1 METLVAEVRRVVV
14 RAGPHVRVAA
24 VTLALLVLSALL
36 LPRVWDNGP
45 ASMQLRLPWW
55 LLAGLFVV
63 FHLNVLSVERGREAQ
78 TLSLTEIPMLLG
90 LFFADV
96 RSLLL
101 ASLVSGV
108 VGFGLVRRQAPE
120 RLLFNLALLAANVCV
135 ASAVFT
141 ALHSGPVT
149 ETATA
154 WLGSYTA
161 LFASGLLDVVAVLGV
176 LAAVAGRLDGR
187 ELLRELAREAAPSAM
202 ATSLGLVLVYALTLS
217 AAAALPLAA
226 LLVIVLL
233 NQRAHGTLR
242 QRHLSLERLYR
253 FSQVVSRA
261 DEGEAVVRTV
271 LGQAEEMLSADSAAL
286 TLQSVTGTGAVRYVL
301 TADDRLERSELADLG
316 LPSWLLDR
324 LAAEPHPVLL
334 RARHA
339 DPPVQAVLQ
348 SLGCSEALVA
358 PLRSEAGVIGTLIV
372 TDRVGHVRGFD
383 ASDLPMFETVANHAS
398 VALHRGRLT
407 DQLRHEALHDSLT
420 GLPNR
425 ILLHRDITTAVERV
439 QRGELTGCAVGVM
452 DLDGFKEIND
462 ALGHQ
467 RGDELLQQV
476 ATRLA
481 QACPGACCARLGGD
495 EFAFLLTGPA
505 AEDGALSYT
514 RALLRGLE
522 QPIDLHGVRVEVR
535 ASLGLAHA
543 PEHAQDAASLLKRA
557 ELAMYDAKSS
567 GAGVRTFESRLD
579 APGPDR
585 LELVAELRQALSQ
598 GELDVHVQPK
608 ADLATGRVVGVEAL
622 VRWQHHRLGFVPP
635 DHFVPVAERS
645 GLIRPLTLLVLDRS
659 LQACASWRRSGHDIG
674 VAVNLSVRS
683 LAAPELVGD
692 VATALERHGL
702 PPQCLTLEITEGTV
716 MTDPARAM
724 ELLHTLQGMGV
735 RLSVDDFGTGYSSL
749 SYLKRLPVHEVK
761 IDRSFV
767 THMVSD
773 VDDATIVRSIIDL
786 ARNLGLDVVAE
797 GVEDEPSWQQLV
809 QLGCTYA
816 QGYHLGRPMP
826 VAQFLPWLVARPP

>member
-1 METLVAEVRRVVV
+1 MEALVPELRQRVA

-24 VTLALLVLSALL
+24 ITLALLVLIAVL
-36 LPRVWDNGP
+36 LPRVWEHGP
-45 ASMQLRLPWW
+45 AATHLRLPWW

-63 FHLNVLSVERGREAQ
+63 FHLNVLYVERGRQAQ
-78 TLSLTEIPMLLG
+78 TFSLTEIPMLLG
-90 LFFADV
+90 LFFADF

-101 ASLVSGV
+101 ANLVSGV
-108 VGFGLVRRQAPE
+108 VAFGLVRRQAPE
-120 RLLFNLALLAANVCV
+120 RLLFNLTLNAANAFV
-135 ASAVFT
+135 ASAVFN

-176 LAAVAGRLDGR
+176 LAAVAGRLNGR
-187 ELLRELAREAAPSAM
+187 ELLRELAGEAAPSVL
-202 ATSLGLVLVYALTLS
+202 ATSLALVVVYALTLS

-226 LLVIVLL
+226 LLVVVLL

-261 DEGEAVVRTV
+261 DEGDTVVRSV
-271 LGQAEEMLSADSAAL
+271 LGQAKEMLSADSAAL
-286 TLQSVTGTGAVRYVL
+286 TVQAVTGTRAVGSVL
-301 TADDRLERSELADLG
+301 TADDRLERIELADLG
-316 LPSWLLDR
+316 LPPWLLDR
-324 LAAEPHPVLL
+324 LVAEPHPVLL
-334 RARHA
+334 RERDAQ
-339 DPPVQAVLQ
+339 PPEQAVLR

-358 PLRSEAGVIGTLIV
+358 SLRSEAGVIGTLIV

-425 ILLHRDITTAVERV
+425 ILLHRSITTAVERV
-439 QRGELTGCAVGVM
+439 QRGDLTGCAVGVM

-476 ATRLA
+476 AARLA
-481 QACPGACCARLGGD
+481 DASQGVCCARLGGD
-495 EFAFLLTGPA
+495 EFAFLLSGPA
-505 AEDGALSYT
+505 AGVEALSFT
-514 RALLRGLE
+514 RTLLRRLE

-535 ASLGLAHA
+535 ASLGLAYA

-557 ELAMYDAKSS
+557 ELAMYAAKSS
-567 GAGVRTFESRLD
+567 GTGVRTFESRLD
-579 APGPDR
+579 TLGPAR
-585 LELVAELRQALSQ
+585 LELVADLRQALSQ

-608 ADLATGRVVGVEAL
+608 ADLATGRIVGVEAL
-622 VRWQHHRLGFVPP
+622 VRWQHPALGFVPP
-635 DHFVPVAERS
+635 DQFVPVAERS

-659 LQACASWRRSGHDIG
+659 LEACASWRRGGHEIG
-674 VAVNLSVRS
+674 VAVNLSARS
-683 LAAPELVGD
+683 LAAPELVDD
-692 VATALERHGL
+692 VVTALGRHDL

-724 ELLHTLQGMGV
+724 ELLQTLRAMGV

-773 VDDATIVRSIIDL
+773 LDDATIVRSIIDL

-816 QGYHLGRPMP
+816 QGYHLARPMP
-826 VAQFLPWLVARPP
+826 VAHFLAWLNGRSP